1 MRTVLRR
8 SFTATASPLPPDGV
22 RSVRRPK
29 LYRSADAAPTYSYDT
44 GAPIPA
50 SSSSPSPS
58 PSDKQT
64 ADAIGQIG
72 KTVAETIGSLFGQ
85 KPTAPTTRAEKQAR
99 DVTLW
104 VVGGVAVLA
113 VVLVLRNK

>member
-29 LYRSADAAPTYSYDT
+29 LYRSADAAPVYSYDT
-44 GAPIPA
+44 DLPTSA
-50 SSSSPSPS
+50 SSPTAPA

-104 VVGGVAVLA
+104 VVGGVAVVA
-113 VVLVLRNK
+113 VVLVLRSK

>member
-29 LYRSADAAPTYSYDT
+29 LYRSADA
-44 GAPIPA
+44 
-50 SSSSPSPS
+50 
-58 PSDKQT
+58 
-64 ADAIGQIG
+64 IGQIG

-85 KPTAPTTRAEKQAR
+85 KPMAPTTRAEKQAR